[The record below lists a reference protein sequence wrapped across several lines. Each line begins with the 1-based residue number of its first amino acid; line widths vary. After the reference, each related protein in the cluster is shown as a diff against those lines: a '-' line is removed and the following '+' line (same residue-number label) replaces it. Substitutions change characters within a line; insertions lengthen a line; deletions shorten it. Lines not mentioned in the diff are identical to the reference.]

1 MGLTRAGSASS
12 DPEVNR
18 EHPDPMVTAACRRR
32 RAPER
37 GRGTREAVSALRRD
51 REGAGRERN
60 NKKQCLLCF
69 MSMLLSLGS
78 RKDFK
83 QISSPLGWQTALAA
97 NFRP

>member
-1 MGLTRAGSASS
+1 MFRKQGAAGGQGRYQ
-12 DPEVNR
+12 PELR
-18 EHPDPMVTAACRRR
+18 LLPKRQGPLGAEK
-32 RAPER
+32 ER
-37 GRGTREAVSALRRD
+37 GQGER
-51 REGAGRERN
+51 RN

-83 QISSPLGWQTALAA
+83 QINSPLGWQTALAA